1 MAIGNLDNLPGTT
14 RIAFLTPNLKKAG
27 SASHNKYEAN
37 IGATTLTQLRAR
49 PGASDDKDINWGAA
63 RHFITVQG
71 LLPPPLIVDRHAKC
85 HLCNS
90 VYTTGARRPEP
101 AWAWGHRA
109 CHYCQGRHHTACF
122 YRFERET
129 CSLCYRPVGRLN
141 TWQ

>member
-90 VYTTGARRPEP
+90 VYTTGARRPDPNQLGLGVTGLAIIAKDDTTQLASTASNER
-101 AWAWGHRA
+101 RA
-109 CHYCQGRHHTACF
+109 
-122 YRFERET
+122 RFVID
-129 CSLCYRPVGRLN
+129 P
-141 TWQ
+141 